1 MVSGLCPEAENVA
14 ECEEAILILFKSVFR
29 ENGSKGLKLDGLP
42 FALPDLCLEFLFL
55 RHFLIRFRA
64 FFGYLYIS
72 DTFRFILR
80 VLFLSKF

>member
-42 FALPDLCLEFLFL
+42 LALPDLCLEFIFL
-55 RHFLIRFRA
+55 RHFLILFMAFLEQFLGILFFRHLQIHIWS
-64 FFGYLYIS
+64 LY
-72 DTFRFILR
+72 F
-80 VLFLSKF
+80 